1 MKEFLPRPRSLRPP
15 LGFIDLTSY
24 LKKGGDPSLPSNYPE
39 EERENI
45 FYPDPVVIPLLVQ
58 ALDQLDAGISLRAA
72 TDWFNDRLDEAGES
86 SARRVS
92 HAGLKKIWDRERPD
106 HPKRETHVR
115 TPSFKTRI
123 PREKRVELKKKK
135 KIASEKIRIT
145 HAKKRIE
152 KFQQELDEYKES
164 KKEKPFIEV
173 SATEYD
179 FEVIPEAED
188 EHIFV
193 PNPGPQTQFLAASE
207 DEVLYGGAAGGGKS
221 YALLA
226 DAMRY
231 FDNPHFKGLLIRR
244 TNDELRELVSNSRF
258 LYKRAYPKANFSQQK
273 STWTF
278 PSGATLWMTYLDDE
292 KDMSRFQGQS
302 FTWIGFDE
310 LTHHPTP
317 HAWNYLRTRLRSA
330 DPETAQQLCMR
341 ATTNPGG
348 PGHGWV
354 KAMFIDPAPP
364 NTSFFGTDIESGE
377 ILRYP
382 KNHEKKPNQPLLT
395 RKFIPAKVSDNPYLW
410 NDGVYEANL
419 MMQPEHT
426 RRQLLEGDWTVA
438 EGAAFPEFRLSVHTC
453 EPFDLPSYW
462 TRFRSCDF
470 GYSER
475 QASAVHW
482 YAIDPNTSVLY
493 VYRELYINQL
503 TGSELAHRILEMERG
518 EYISYGVLDSS
529 CWSVRGQTGPS
540 IAEEMIRA
548 GCKWKPSDRS
558 QGSRIASKNRL
569 HELLRVDPVNG
580 LPGIIFFNNCRRI
593 IGDLPVIPSD
603 KDSDDIDP
611 KYAYDH
617 AYDSIRYGIQTRP
630 QTRSSWNRSASYR
643 PANSTFGY

>member
-15 LGFIDLTSY
+15 LGYVDLSVY
-24 LKKGGDPSLPSNYPE
+24 LQKGGDPSLPSSYPE

-45 FYPDPVVIPLLVQ
+45 FYPDPVVVPLLVQ

-72 TDWFNDRLDEAGES
+72 ADWYNDRLAESGEPDS
-86 SARRVS
+86 KRVS
-92 HAGLKKIWDRERPD
+92 HAGLKKIWNRERPD
-106 HPKRETHVR
+106 HPVREYHAR
-115 TPSFKTRI
+115 TPSYKEKL
-123 PREKRVELKKKK
+123 PREKRVSLKKKK
-135 KIASEKIRIT
+135 KIAGEKIRIT
-145 HAKKRIE
+145 AAQKRIE
-152 KFQQELDEYKES
+152 KYEQELEEYLE
-164 KKEKPFIEV
+164 KKKPKPYIEV

-179 FEVIPEAED
+179 FDVIPSSEEED
-188 EHIFV
+188 HVFV
-193 PNPGPQTQFLAASE
+193 PNPGPQTEFLASWE

-226 DAMRY
+226 DVLRY
-231 FDNPHFKGLLIRR
+231 IGNPHFRGLLIRK
-244 TNDELRELVSNSRF
+244 TNDELRELVTNSLF
-258 LYKRAYPKANFSQQK
+258 LYKRADKGAKWSQQK

-278 PSGATLWMTYLDDE
+278 SSGATLWLTYLDDE
-292 KDMSRFQGQS
+292 KDMARFQGQS
-302 FTWIGFDE
+302 FTWVGFDE

-317 HAWNYLRTRLRSA
+317 HPWNYLRTRLRSA
-330 DPETAQQLCMR
+330 DPETAKTLCMR

-364 NTSFFGTDIESGE
+364 NTTFPGTDIETGSV
-377 ILRYP
+377 LVYP
-382 KNHEKKPNQPLLT
+382 DSHEKAGKPLVF
-395 RKFIPAKVSDNPYLW
+395 RRFIPAKVSDNPYLW
-410 NDGVYEANL
+410 NDGIYEANL
-419 MMQPEHT
+419 MMQPEHI

-438 EGAAFPEFRLSVHTC
+438 EGAAFPEFKMAIHTC
-453 EPFDLPSYW
+453 EPFEIPSYW
-462 TRFRSCDF
+462 MRFRSCDF

-475 QASAVHW
+475 QASAIHW
-482 YAIDPNTSVLY
+482 YAVDPSTGVLY

-503 TGSELAHRILEMERG
+503 TAAELAHRILELERG

-529 CWSVRGQTGPS
+529 CWAVRGQSGPT

-548 GCKWKPSDRS
+548 GCRWKPSDRS

-569 HELLRVDPVNG
+569 HELLRVDSVNG
-580 LPGIIFFNNCRRI
+580 LPGIIFFDTCRRI
-593 IGDLPVIPSD
+593 ISDLPVIPAD

-630 QTRSSWNRSASYR
+630 QARPMYSSGRSYR
-643 PANSTFGY
+643 PANAVFGY